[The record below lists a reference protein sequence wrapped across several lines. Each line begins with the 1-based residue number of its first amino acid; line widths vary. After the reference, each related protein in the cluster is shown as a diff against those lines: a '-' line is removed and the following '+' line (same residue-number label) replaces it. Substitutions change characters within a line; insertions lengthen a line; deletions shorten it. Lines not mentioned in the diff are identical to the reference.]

1 MQSFTL
7 KHLLASILLLLS
19 TSVFA
24 VDVNFNVP
32 VNVTDYPGKNGLT
45 VYCSAGPQTT
55 GLKFGETKIPL
66 VNGTFYGNVK
76 VTVKDLEPKDVQS
89 GQAYY
94 CQFPGSAEFGGVVL
108 TGQLDASKKLTK
120 EVYGKF

>member
-1 MQSFTL
+1 MQSLTS
-7 KHLLASILLLLS
+7 KHLFATMLFLLS
-19 TSVFA
+19 TSAFA

-32 VNVTDYPGKNGLT
+32 VNITDYSGKSGLI

-89 GQAYY
+89 GEPYS
-94 CQFPGSAEFGGVVL
+94 CKFKGSWELASVIES
-108 TGQLDASKKLTK
+108 QLDKSKKLTT
-120 EVYGKF
+120 YNNQAF